1 MGKAVLNVIRLD
13 SVRQKVR
20 GDTVGSDDRVV
31 SGRYEPIP
39 GTEMRASP
47 RVILWALKKLFVCH
61 V

>member
-1 MGKAVLNVIRLD
+1 MGKAVLNVLRLY

-31 SGRYEPIP
+31 SGRYEAIP

-47 RVILWALKKLFVCH
+47 RVIL
-61 V
+61 